1 MGSMGI
7 LAVLRIT
14 ETRQRILKKNKKIEK
29 MKVELIKRIIE
40 EHKGASIEN
49 VCYALS
55 GAMMVEDNKP
65 TFEIGEKP
73 VFEIGEKVRVIS
85 NSPVPHAFEVGTIVE
100 VLENTEPIFKVYGRA
115 NFGVNLDQKLST
127 SQIEKL

>member
-1 MGSMGI
+1 
-7 LAVLRIT
+7 
-14 ETRQRILKKNKKIEK
+14 

-49 VCYALS
+49 ICYALS
-55 GAMMVEDNKP
+55 GAMMVEDSKP
-65 TFEIGEKP
+65 TSNVGEKP
-73 VFEIGEKVRVIS
+73 VFAIGEKVRVIS
-85 NSPVPHAFEVGTIVE
+85 NYPVSHAFEIGTIVE

-115 NFGVNLDQKLST
+115 NFGMDLDQNLNK